1 MPFLVARD
9 ISPPPAHE
17 FSGDFV
23 AIFHPGYTPPRL
35 LLRLPCLDNNGTGNG
50 VLFSV
55 VLDAAYVLANNTH
68 GTFKTILSDH
78 STGSGSELTLNLDE
92 LLPAGSYAYYA
103 SGQHDYRVCL
113 DFKAWSPPESL
124 PSTWGA
130 VQFRAADVVEP
141 PVRVRAGRNWS
152 EVSLDVCKTDL
163 VCLAT
168 KHRDGLRTS
177 HLCPRAEGAWF
188 AYHTLS
194 NQRFRIFTGDVND
207 PTNLVTMRADIGST
221 VFDQLHFVIVPIN
234 GRTCHYFVREEC
246 PEHVYSFHTRHAEV
260 PSRINRALLFYR
272 FAWAMINLAHLL
284 ASPATWHGEFIVPI
298 PAALL
303 ESEQNLES
311 NKKRKVSHPWSFATE
326 TGNNSLEHPPADAV
340 QFADSSGIGPV
351 LDEGNTDR
359 EQLVYVN
366 ALAGTKFAGLCD
378 LDDEL
383 GPEGGIKN

>member
-1 MPFLVARD
+1 MP
-9 ISPPPAHE
+9 ISRGSRHFASSSSRI
-17 FSGDFV
+17 FWRFV
-23 AIFHPGYTPPRL
+23 AIFHPGYTPARL

-103 SGQHDYRVCL
+103 SGQHNYRVCL

-163 VCLAT
+163 
-168 KHRDGLRTS
+168 
-177 HLCPRAEGAWF
+177 F

-207 PTNLVTMRADIGST
+207 QPNLVTMRADIGST

-246 PEHVYSFHTRHAEV
+246 PEHVYSFHTRHAEI
-260 PSRINRALLFYR
+260 PFRINRALLFYR

-284 ASPATWHGEFIVPI
+284 AGPATWHGEFIVPI

-311 NKKRKVSHPWSFATE
+311 NKKRKSY
-326 TGNNSLEHPPADAV
+326 
-340 QFADSSGIGPV
+340 DSSVIGPV
-351 LDEGNTDR
+351 LDEENSDR
-359 EQLVYVN
+359 EQLVYGYRRFLHRRGDLITEHPSVN
-366 ALAGTKFAGLCD
+366 ALAGTKFASLCD
-378 LDDEL
+378 SDDEL
-383 GPEGGIKN
+383 GRKVVLRTNIPVSPTDARS

>member
-1 MPFLVARD
+1 MTSR
-9 ISPPPAHE
+9 I
-17 FSGDFV
+17 SGDFV
-23 AIFHPGYTPPRL
+23 AIFHPGYTPARL

-68 GTFKTILSDH
+68 GTFKTIISDH

-92 LLPAGSYAYYA
+92 LLPAALMPIMPPA
-103 SGQHDYRVCL
+103 RNNYRVCL
-113 DFKAWSPPESL
+113 NFKAWSPPESL

-130 VQFRAADVVEP
+130 VQFRGSRCCRTTRSP
-141 PVRVRAGRNWS
+141 S
-152 EVSLDVCKTDL
+152 ELDGTGQKLT
-163 VCLAT
+163 CLLGYQ
-168 KHRDGLRTS
+168 HRDGLRTS
-177 HLCPRAEGAWF
+177 LCALERRAHVF
-188 AYHTLS
+188 PSHTLQS
-194 NQRFRIFTGDVND
+194 TIPHIYGGCERPNQ
-207 PTNLVTMRADIGST
+207 PVTMRADIGST

-234 GRTCHYFVREEC
+234 GQC
-246 PEHVYSFHTRHAEV
+246 PEHIYS
-260 PSRINRALLFYR
+260 SIL
-272 FAWAMINLAHLL
+272 AMPR
-284 ASPATWHGEFIVPI
+284 SPP
-298 PAALL
+298 
-303 ESEQNLES
+303 QNLES

-340 QFADSSGIGPV
+340 QFAESYDSSGIGPV

-383 GPEGGIKN
+383 GPEGGIRTNIP

>member
-23 AIFHPGYTPPRL
+23 AIFHPGYTPARL

-103 SGQHDYRVCL
+103 SGQYVFSSSFPVYSTHLRISRENYRVCL

-177 HLCPRAEGAWF
+177 HLCPRVEGAWVRRK
-188 AYHTLS
+188 S
-194 NQRFRIFTGDVND
+194 N
-207 PTNLVTMRADIGST
+207 
-221 VFDQLHFVIVPIN
+221 
-234 GRTCHYFVREEC
+234 
-246 PEHVYSFHTRHAEV
+246 
-260 PSRINRALLFYR
+260 
-272 FAWAMINLAHLL
+272 
-284 ASPATWHGEFIVPI
+284 
-298 PAALL
+298 
-303 ESEQNLES
+303 
-311 NKKRKVSHPWSFATE
+311 
-326 TGNNSLEHPPADAV
+326 
-340 QFADSSGIGPV
+340 
-351 LDEGNTDR
+351 
-359 EQLVYVN
+359 
-366 ALAGTKFAGLCD
+366 
-378 LDDEL
+378 
-383 GPEGGIKN
+383 